1 MLLVHKGSSQTFCK
15 KTKHLWQATVGLYKL
30 LGKKIIKTIIEWYC
44 QLIFLMI
51 LIYKQ
56 FTTPQIQLNLLFN
69 IV

>member
-15 KTKHLWQATVGLYKL
+15 KTKHLWQATMGLSKL
-30 LGKKIIKTIIEWYC
+30 FGEKIIKKIIDWYC
-44 QLIFLMI
+44 QLIILMT